1 MAHWRKK
8 FAAKPD
14 DQPESD
20 SWGSTCG
27 KEPTPA
33 NCPVTSTWALW

>member
-1 MAHWRKK
+1 MAHWIKK

-20 SWGSTCG
+20 SWDPHVV
-27 KEPTPA
+27 K
-33 NCPVTSTWALW
+33 NQLLQIVL